1 MRTSANK
8 ILNINKFDC
17 WIYIIKNMEKL
28 KEMPFVD
35 KNPVFRM
42 LAEIG
47 DLRKLTPEERELYD
61 EDIKVMRDLYATQK
75 WEEEQKRM
83 EIEKGRAEGREQG
96 RAEGREQGR
105 AEVKLEIAKNLLA
118 MGIPMDKV
126 VQASGLTEEQISALM
141 N

>member
-1 MRTSANK
+1 
-8 ILNINKFDC
+8 
-17 WIYIIKNMEKL
+17 MEKL

-105 AEVKLEIAKNLLA
+105 AEGKLEIAKNLLA

>member
-1 MRTSANK
+1 
-8 ILNINKFDC
+8 
-17 WIYIIKNMEKL
+17 MEKL

-35 KNPVFRM
+35 KYPVFRM

-105 AEVKLEIAKNLLA
+105 AEGRAEGREQGRAEGKLEIAKNLLT

-126 VQASGLTEEQISALM
+126 VQASGLTEEQISAMM

>member
-1 MRTSANK
+1 
-8 ILNINKFDC
+8 
-17 WIYIIKNMEKL
+17 MEKL

-35 KNPVFRM
+35 KYPVFRM

-96 RAEGREQGR
+96 RAEGR
-105 AEVKLEIAKNLLA
+105 AEGKLEIAKNLLA

-126 VQASGLTEEQISALM
+126 VQASGLTEEQISAMM

>member
-1 MRTSANK
+1 MRNFS
-8 ILNINKFDC
+8 

-96 RAEGREQGR
+96 RAEG
-105 AEVKLEIAKNLLA
+105 KLEIAKNLLA

-126 VQASGLTEEQISALM
+126 VQALGLTEEQISALM

>member
-1 MRTSANK
+1 MRNFS
-8 ILNINKFDC
+8 

-75 WEEEQKRM
+75 WEEEKRM

-96 RAEGREQGR
+96 RAEGR
-105 AEVKLEIAKNLLA
+105 AEGKFEIAKNLLA

>member
-1 MRTSANK
+1 MRNFS
-8 ILNINKFDC
+8 

-96 RAEGREQGR
+96 RAEGR
-105 AEVKLEIAKNLLA
+105 AEGKLEIAKNFLA

>member
-1 MRTSANK
+1 MRNFS
-8 ILNINKFDC
+8 

-75 WEEEQKRM
+75 GEEEQKRM

-96 RAEGREQGR
+96 RAEG
-105 AEVKLEIAKNLLA
+105 KLEIAKNLLA

>member
-1 MRTSANK
+1 MRNFS
-8 ILNINKFDC
+8 

-61 EDIKVMRDLYATQK
+61 EDIKVIRDLYATQK

-96 RAEGREQGR
+96 RAEG
-105 AEVKLEIAKNLLA
+105 KLEIAKNLLA

>member
-1 MRTSANK
+1 MRNFS
-8 ILNINKFDC
+8 

-96 RAEGREQGR
+96 RAEG
-105 AEVKLEIAKNLLA
+105 KLEIAKNFLA

-126 VQASGLTEEQISALM
+126 VQALGLTEEQISALM

>member
-1 MRTSANK
+1 MRNFS
-8 ILNINKFDC
+8 
-17 WIYIIKNMEKL
+17 WIFIIKNMEKL

-96 RAEGREQGR
+96 RAEG
-105 AEVKLEIAKNLLA
+105 KLEIAKNLLA

>member
-1 MRTSANK
+1 MRNFS
-8 ILNINKFDC
+8 

-96 RAEGREQGR
+96 RAEG
-105 AEVKLEIAKNLLA
+105 KLEIAKNFLA

-126 VQASGLTEEQISALM
+126 VQASGLTEEQISYLM
-141 N
+141 NKKFNEFEILIG

>member
-1 MRTSANK
+1 MRNFS
-8 ILNINKFDC
+8 

-75 WEEEQKRM
+75 WEEQKRM

-96 RAEGREQGR
+96 RAEGR
-105 AEVKLEIAKNLLA
+105 AEGKLEIAKNLLA

-126 VQASGLTEEQISALM
+126 VQASGLTEEQISDLM

>member
-1 MRTSANK
+1 
-8 ILNINKFDC
+8 
-17 WIYIIKNMEKL
+17 MEKL
-28 KEMPFVD
+28 KEMPFGD

-96 RAEGREQGR
+96 RAEGR
-105 AEVKLEIAKNLLA
+105 AEGKLEIARNLLA
-118 MGIPMDKV
+118 MGIPIDKI
-126 VQASGLTEEQISALM
+126 VQASGLTEGQISDLM
-141 N
+141 NEKFNEFEIEIG

>member
-1 MRTSANK
+1 MRNFS
-8 ILNINKFDC
+8 

-96 RAEGREQGR
+96 RAEGR
-105 AEVKLEIAKNLLA
+105 AEGKLEIVKNLLA

>member
-1 MRTSANK
+1 MRNFS
-8 ILNINKFDC
+8 

-47 DLRKLTPEERELYD
+47 DLRKLTPEERDLYD

-105 AEVKLEIAKNLLA
+105 AEGRAEGKLEIVKNLLA

-126 VQASGLTEEQISALM
+126 VQASGLTEEQISDLM

>member
-1 MRTSANK
+1 
-8 ILNINKFDC
+8 
-17 WIYIIKNMEKL
+17 MEKL

-83 EIEKGRAEGREQG
+83 EIEKGIFRYLFW
-96 RAEGREQGR
+96 
-105 AEVKLEIAKNLLA
+105 LETQKSRK
-118 MGIPMDKV
+118 IP
-126 VQASGLTEEQISALM
+126 SSHPTI
-141 N
+141 

>member
-1 MRTSANK
+1 MRNFS
-8 ILNINKFDC
+8 

-83 EIEKGRAEGREQG
+83 EIEKGRAEGRDQG
-96 RAEGREQGR
+96 RAEG
-105 AEVKLEIAKNLLA
+105 KLEIAKNFLA

>member
-1 MRTSANK
+1 MRNFS
-8 ILNINKFDC
+8 

-28 KEMPFVD
+28 KKMPFVD

-96 RAEGREQGR
+96 RAEGR
-105 AEVKLEIAKNLLA
+105 AEGKLEIAKNLLA

>member
-1 MRTSANK
+1 MRNFS
-8 ILNINKFDC
+8 

-96 RAEGREQGR
+96 RAEG
-105 AEVKLEIAKNLLA
+105 KLEIAKNLLA

-126 VQASGLTEEQISALM
+126 VQASGLTKEQISALM

>member
-1 MRTSANK
+1 MRNFS
-8 ILNINKFDC
+8 

-75 WEEEQKRM
+75 WEVEQKRM

-96 RAEGREQGR
+96 RAEG
-105 AEVKLEIAKNLLA
+105 KLEIAKNFLA

>member
-1 MRTSANK
+1 
-8 ILNINKFDC
+8 
-17 WIYIIKNMEKL
+17 MEKL

-105 AEVKLEIAKNLLA
+105 AEGREQGRAEGKLEIAKNLLA

>member
-1 MRTSANK
+1 MRNFS
-8 ILNINKFDC
+8 

-96 RAEGREQGR
+96 RAEGR
-105 AEVKLEIAKNLLA
+105 AEGKLEIAKNLLA

-141 N
+141 SLEI

>member
-1 MRTSANK
+1 MRNFS
-8 ILNINKFDC
+8 

-75 WEEEQKRM
+75 WEEEQKRR

-105 AEVKLEIAKNLLA
+105 AEGKLEIAKNLLA

>member
-1 MRTSANK
+1 
-8 ILNINKFDC
+8 
-17 WIYIIKNMEKL
+17 MEKL

-35 KNPVFRM
+35 KYPVFRM

-105 AEVKLEIAKNLLA
+105 AEGKLEIAKNLLA

-126 VQASGLTEEQISALM
+126 VLASGLTEEQISALM

>member
-1 MRTSANK
+1 MRNFS
-8 ILNINKFDC
+8 

-83 EIEKGRAEGREQG
+83 EIEKGRTEGREQG
-96 RAEGREQGR
+96 RAEGR
-105 AEVKLEIAKNLLA
+105 AEGKFEIAKNLLA

>member
-1 MRTSANK
+1 MRNFS
-8 ILNINKFDC
+8 

-42 LAEIG
+42 LAEMG

-96 RAEGREQGR
+96 RAEG
-105 AEVKLEIAKNLLA
+105 KLEIAKNLLA

-126 VQASGLTEEQISALM
+126 VQASGLTEEQISDLM

>member
-1 MRTSANK
+1 
-8 ILNINKFDC
+8 
-17 WIYIIKNMEKL
+17 MEKL

-35 KNPVFRM
+35 KYPVFRM

-83 EIEKGRAEGREQG
+83 EIEKGRAEG
-96 RAEGREQGR
+96 
-105 AEVKLEIAKNLLA
+105 KLEIAKNLLA

>member
-1 MRTSANK
+1 MRNFS
-8 ILNINKFDC
+8 

-35 KNPVFRM
+35 KYPVFRM

-96 RAEGREQGR
+96 RAEGR
-105 AEVKLEIAKNLLA
+105 AEGKLEIAKNLLA

>member
-1 MRTSANK
+1 MRNFS
-8 ILNINKFDC
+8 

-105 AEVKLEIAKNLLA
+105 AEGKLEIAKNLLA

>member
-1 MRTSANK
+1 MRNFS
-8 ILNINKFDC
+8 
-17 WIYIIKNMEKL
+17 WIYIIKNVEKL

-75 WEEEQKRM
+75 WEEEKRM

-96 RAEGREQGR
+96 RAEGR
-105 AEVKLEIAKNLLA
+105 AEGKLEIAKNLLA

-126 VQASGLTEEQISALM
+126 VQASGLAEEQISALM

>member
-1 MRTSANK
+1 MRNFS
-8 ILNINKFDC
+8 

-75 WEEEQKRM
+75 WEEQKRM

-96 RAEGREQGR
+96 RAEGR
-105 AEVKLEIAKNLLA
+105 AEGKLEIAKNLLA

>member
-1 MRTSANK
+1 MRNFS
-8 ILNINKFDC
+8 

-28 KEMPFVD
+28 KEMPYVD
-35 KNPVFRM
+35 KNPVFRL

-47 DLRKLTPEERELYD
+47 DLRKLTPDERELYD
-61 EDIKVMRDLYATQK
+61 DDIKVMRDLYATQK

-96 RAEGREQGR
+96 RAEG
-105 AEVKLEIAKNLLA
+105 KLEIAKNFLA

>member
-1 MRTSANK
+1 MRNFS
-8 ILNINKFDC
+8 C
-17 WIYIIKNMEKL
+17 IYIIKNMEKL

-42 LAEIG
+42 LAEKG

-96 RAEGREQGR
+96 RAEG
-105 AEVKLEIAKNLLA
+105 KLEIAKNLLA

>member
-1 MRTSANK
+1 MRNFS
-8 ILNINKFDC
+8 

-83 EIEKGRAEGREQG
+83 EIEQGRAEGREQG
-96 RAEGREQGR
+96 RAEG
-105 AEVKLEIAKNLLA
+105 KLEIAKNLLA

>member
-1 MRTSANK
+1 
-8 ILNINKFDC
+8 
-17 WIYIIKNMEKL
+17 MEKL

-96 RAEGREQGR
+96 RAEGR

-126 VQASGLTEEQISALM
+126 VQASGLTEEQIS
-141 N
+141 

>member
-1 MRTSANK
+1 
-8 ILNINKFDC
+8 
-17 WIYIIKNMEKL
+17 
-28 KEMPFVD
+28 MPFVD
-35 KNPVFRM
+35 ENPLFRM

-47 DLRKLTPEERELYD
+47 DLRKLTPEERERYD
-61 EDIKVMRDLYATQK
+61 EDIKVMRDLQATQK

-105 AEVKLEIAKNLLA
+105 AEGRAEGKLEIAKNLLA

-141 N
+141 NQKFNEFEIINRLK

>member
-1 MRTSANK
+1 MRNFS
-8 ILNINKFDC
+8 

-42 LAEIG
+42 QAEIG

-96 RAEGREQGR
+96 RAEG
-105 AEVKLEIAKNLLA
+105 KLEIVKNLLA

>member
-1 MRTSANK
+1 MRNFS
-8 ILNINKFDC
+8 

-47 DLRKLTPEERELYD
+47 DLSKLTPEERELYD

-96 RAEGREQGR
+96 RAEG
-105 AEVKLEIAKNLLA
+105 KLEIAKNLLA